1 MFYRK
6 KALKTFLGKAAAFV
20 RRDFLIELS
29 YRLQFVLSGLGIFLS
44 VLIFYYIS
52 KLFENAEIPYLAEY
66 GGKYFPFV
74 FLGIT
79 ISGYLALAL
88 GSFSANIRKEQLAGT
103 LEAMLVT
110 PTKLSTI
117 IISISLWNFIF
128 NSISIFIYLL
138 FGACIFGLDLTG
150 ANYLGAAIILILT
163 IFSFSSIGII
173 SAAFIIVFKRGD
185 PIAWVMSLISG
196 LFGGV
201 YFPID
206 VMPESL
212 QLVSYF
218 IPITYSLRALRH
230 ALLKGY
236 SFRML
241 IPDIAVLLIFCIV
254 LFPLSILVFKYS
266 ARKAKS
272 AGSLAHY

>member
-1 MFYRK
+1 MKIF
-6 KALKTFLGKAAAFV
+6 FEKAAAFI

-29 YRLQFVLSGLGIFLS
+29 YKLQFILSGLGIFLS
-44 VLIFYYIS
+44 ALIFYYIS
-52 KLFENAEIPYLAEY
+52 KLFENAEIPHLAEY
-66 GGKYFPFV
+66 GGKYFPYV
-74 FLGIT
+74 FIGIT

-88 GSFSANIRKEQLAGT
+88 GSFSANIRKEQLTGT

-138 FGACIFGLDLTG
+138 LGVCIFGLDLAG
-150 ANYLGAAIILILT
+150 ANFLSAAVILILT
-163 IFSFSSIGII
+163 VFSFSSIGII

-185 PIAWVMSLISG
+185 PIAWLMSLVSG

-201 YFPID
+201 YFPVSIL
-206 VMPESL
+206 PENL
-212 QLVSYF
+212 QFVSYF
-218 IPITYSLRALRH
+218 IPITYSLRALRR
-230 ALLKGY
+230 ALLRGCD
-236 SFRML
+236 FQVL
-241 IPDIAVLLIFCIV
+241 LPDIAVLFIFCIV
-254 LFPLSILVFKYS
+254 LLPLSILIFEYA
-266 ARKAKS
+266 ARKAKF